1 MASNAASFCVPF
13 GGTRPAKV
21 PCVPRAARFLRSDPR
36 GDSLSFSP
44 VFGDDFAL
52 GSLEALDADG
62 ADALTAFRGEGVAFR
77 DDDAAFIG
85 DGDADAFCFIGDG
98 DADAFCFIR
107 DGDDAAFIGDGDA
120 DAFCF
125 IGDGDAWAFIADGDA
140 DTFSFF
146 GDGDDAAVIGD
157 GFFFGDGDAAF
168 FGDGFFFGDGEAA
181 SAMPRPAVG
190 QRTVDTM
197 PDAFAFIGDGF
208 FIGDGDAFAFIGDGF
223 FFGDGDAAFFGDG
236 FFFGDGEAASAMPR
250 PAVGQR
256 TVDTMPDAPFAT
268 GRAKGLNSYEKLP
281 CDESFLLIFAG
292 GL

>member
-1 MASNAASFCVPF
+1 M
-13 GGTRPAKV
+13 
-21 PCVPRAARFLRSDPR
+21 
-36 GDSLSFSP
+36 SFSP
-44 VFGDDFAL
+44 VFGDDF
-52 GSLEALDADG
+52 ALDADG

-98 DADAFCFIR
+98 DADASCFIR

-125 IGDGDAWAFIADGDA
+125 FGDGDAWAFIADGDA
-140 DTFSFF
+140 DTFSFI
-146 GDGDDAAVIGD
+146 GDGDDAAV
-157 GFFFGDGDAAF
+157 
-168 FGDGFFFGDGEAA
+168 
-181 SAMPRPAVG
+181 
-190 QRTVDTM
+190 
-197 PDAFAFIGDGF
+197 
-208 FIGDGDAFAFIGDGF
+208 IGDGF